1 MQYAMVFPGQG
12 SQFCGMLADC
22 FEHMPQVATVFEEAS
37 DVLGYDM
44 KALVLTGPESQLN
57 QTEFTQPALLTA
69 GYALWQQWQTVS
81 AAAPQYLAGHSLGE
95 YTALVCGGAI
105 SFAEGLRL
113 VQKRGQLMQQAVP
126 AGTGAMAAVL
136 GLSELEIAQICEQ
149 VSEGE
154 IVSPANFNAIGQTVI
169 AGTAAAVER
178 AAVALKTQGAK
189 KVLPLPVSVPSHCA
203 LMDSIRPAF
212 SEAIAQCTWTLP
224 TIPVLHNATVAAAD
238 SVSALQTALIDQL
251 SQPVRW
257 VESIQWLAAQGIT
270 HCLECGPN
278 KVLQGLIKR
287 VDATLQ
293 TLPLQTIAEMQQAA
307 ELCGVS
313 PK

>member
-1 MQYAMVFPGQG
+1 MQYAIVFPGQG
-12 SQFCGMLADC
+12 SQVCGMLADC
-22 FEHMPQVATVFEEAS
+22 FEHMPRVATVFEEAS

-44 KALVLTGPESQLN
+44 KTLVLAGPESRLN

-69 GYALWQQWQTVS
+69 GYALWQAWQTM
-81 AAAPQYLAGHSLGE
+81 AATQPQYLAGHSLGE
-95 YTALVCGGAI
+95 YTALVCGGAL
-105 SFAEGLRL
+105 SFAEGLKL

-136 GLSELEIAQICEQ
+136 GLSEREIAQICEQ

-178 AAVALKTQGAK
+178 AAVALKAQGAK

-212 SEAIAQCTWTLP
+212 SEAVAHCTWTLP
-224 TIPVLHNATVAAAD
+224 TIPVLHNATV
-238 SVSALQTALIDQL
+238 SVASSVTALQSALIAQL

-257 VESIQWLAAQGIT
+257 VESIQWFAAQGIT
-270 HCLECGPN
+270 QCFECGPN

-287 VDATLQ
+287 IDPAVQTLSLQ
-293 TLPLQTIAEMQQAA
+293 TPTEMQQAA

-313 PK
+313 SR